1 MRDVTN
7 AVLDYAGT
15 AVTIAIGLIGIM
27 ALWLGVMKVAEEAGK
42 LSISGTTKTQY
53 EKNAIWDKIKEV
65 GGEGYS
71 DIGAD
76 LKPER
81 TDVFH
86 VHTVESGESLSKIAK
101 HYYKDA
107 NKYMS
112 IFNAN
117 KDQISNRDMI
127 KVGKELKI
135 NN

>member
-1 MRDVTN
+1 MSLQVKY
-7 AVLDYAGT
+7 AEVL
-15 AVTIAIGLIGIM
+15 
-27 ALWLGVMKVAEEAGK
+27 ALANKLGVKDMKVAEDAGK

-81 TDVFH
+81 SDVFH

-117 KDQISNRDMI
+117 KDILSNPDLI
-127 KVGKELKI
+127 KPGQELKI
-135 NN
+135 PNP

>member
-1 MRDVTN
+1 MSLQVKY
-7 AVLDYAGT
+7 AEVL
-15 AVTIAIGLIGIM
+15 
-27 ALWLGVMKVAEEAGK
+27 ALANKLGVKDMKVAEEGGK
-42 LSISGTTKTQY
+42 LSISGTTNTQY

-65 GGEGYS
+65 GGEAYS

-76 LKPER
+76 LRPAR

-101 HYYKDA
+101 HYFKDA

-117 KDQISNRDMI
+117 KDILSNPDLI
-127 KVGKELKI
+127 KPGQELKI
-135 NN
+135 PNP